1 MSSDIYWLKTDLLEN
16 VFDSYVDFLT
26 EFYRFYGRIWTLS
39 MCCDVVEYLSLYIY
53 NTTVDKETK
62 TAADGVLIKT
72 VLSGGFS
79 HIFLPRLFFLYS
91 GIKVKNKSVK

>member
-1 MSSDIYWLKTDLLEN
+1 MSSDLYWLKTDLLEN

-26 EFYRFYGRIWTLS
+26 EFYLFYGRIWTLS

-62 TAADGVLIKT
+62 TAADGVLIKQDSVT
-72 VLSGGFS
+72 FS
-79 HIFLPRLFFLYS
+79 RLIFFSCIQELR
-91 GIKVKNKSVK
+91 

>member
-1 MSSDIYWLKTDLLEN
+1 MSSDLYWLKTDLLEN

-26 EFYRFYGRIWTLS
+26 EFYLFYGRIWTLS

-62 TAADGVLIKT
+62 TAADDVLIKQDSVT
-72 VLSGGFS
+72 FS
-79 HIFLPRLFFLYS
+79 CLIFFSCIQELR
-91 GIKVKNKSVK
+91 